1 MMQYGDDSPEILISV
16 DVETSGP
23 NPSQYS
29 LLSIG
34 ACLVSDPEQ
43 AFYVEIQPQ
52 NGNSLKE
59 ALTVSGLLLEE
70 LAQRGVH
77 PAEAMARFE
86 SWLAEVV
93 PEGHHPVFVAF
104 NAPFDW
110 MFVNDYFHRYLGHNP
125 FGHAALDLKSF
136 YMALWGTSWAET
148 SMRHVARRYLEG
160 RMLSHHA
167 LQDAR
172 DQAEVCRLMLADA
185 AARCGEASTQ
195 PTLAQDPEGLC
206 SDRKYDR
213 IARKSVSAD
222 NFDL

>member
-1 MMQYGDDSPEILISV
+1 MTEQYCTDYPETYISV

-34 ACLVSDPEQ
+34 ACLVSDPQ
-43 AFYVEIQPQ
+43 RTFYIEIQPQ
-52 NGNSLKE
+52 SGNSLEE

-110 MFVNDYFHRYLGHNP
+110 MFVNDYFYRYLGRNP

-136 YMALWGTSWAET
+136 YMALWGTCWAET

-160 RMLSHHA
+160 RSLTHHA
-167 LQDAR
+167 LQDAQ
-172 DQAEVCRLMLADA
+172 DQAELCRRMLADA
-185 AARCGEASTQ
+185 AERCRE
-195 PTLAQDPEGLC
+195 
-206 SDRKYDR
+206 RK
-213 IARKSVSAD
+213 
-222 NFDL
+222 